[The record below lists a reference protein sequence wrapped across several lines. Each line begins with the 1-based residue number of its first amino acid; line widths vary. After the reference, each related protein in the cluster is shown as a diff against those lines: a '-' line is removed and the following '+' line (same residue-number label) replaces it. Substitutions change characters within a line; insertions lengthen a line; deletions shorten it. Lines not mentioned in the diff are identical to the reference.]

1 MAQGMTTIRSARD
14 VLTDLAWGLWDL
26 GLLVVGRWRHVR

>member
-1 MAQGMTTIRSARD
+1 MIRSARD

-26 GLLVVGRWRHVR
+26 GLLVAGRWRW